1 MNTVSVTDLRQ
12 DATNIL
18 NSVVSS
24 QEPTYIIQNSQ
35 ARAVILDAG
44 YFDNLQE
51 VLEDFMDGLDVDR
64 SLKES
69 GAISLDKYMA
79 KRWGKNYA
87 SLSHPV
93 SSKRPRSSTK

>member
-18 NSVVSS
+18 NSVVAS
-24 QEPTYIIQNSQ
+24 QEPTYVIQNSQ

-51 VLEDFMDGLDVDR
+51 VLEDFMDGLDVDS

-69 GAISLDKYMA
+69 GAVSLDKYMV

-87 SLSHPV
+87 RQIRKKL
-93 SSKRPRSSTK
+93 RPRKRSL